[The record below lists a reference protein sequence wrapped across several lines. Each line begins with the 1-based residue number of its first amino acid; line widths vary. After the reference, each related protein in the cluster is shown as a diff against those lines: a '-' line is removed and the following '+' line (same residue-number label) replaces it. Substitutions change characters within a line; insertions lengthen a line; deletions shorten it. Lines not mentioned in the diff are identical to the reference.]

1 MVISFISSSFML
13 MNSYLEIQKVIGIQK
28 MESQS
33 RHATLQDVP
42 ILNAVKVF
50 FVKITCIHDV
60 NYIPKANAIY
70 KIKLYGNMMTC
81 DAVSSE
87 CYSCMNIKNLKINTD
102 YCESANTLEIDLV
115 VKSRYNIMFNH
126 FMLFDYNTNQ
136 GVFEMKHF
144 VNESDI
150 LIPAKYHV
158 TFYNENEY
166 YNADDHN

>member
-1 MVISFISSSFML
+1 ML

-28 MESQS
+28 IESQS

-42 ILNAVKVF
+42 TLHKEKIF
-50 FVKITCIHDV
+50 YVKITCTHDV

-70 KIKLYGNMMTC
+70 RIKLYGNRMTC
-81 DAVSSE
+81 EPVSSE
-87 CYSCMNIKNLKINTD
+87 CFPYLNIKNFKINTD

-126 FMLFDYNTNQ
+126 FMLFDYNTSEA
-136 GVFEMKHF
+136 VFEMKHF
-144 VNESDI
+144 ELADDVF
-150 LIPAKYHV
+150 IPAKYYI